1 MKEIVFYYAHSTLA
15 VLGLLI
21 SFLEHDDM
29 TVQAITILSGL
40 ALFLIGIVP
49 IMFRQLREMKE
60 EEDEILRR
68 INNERRKIQLYRR
81 RF

>member
-1 MKEIVFYYAHSTLA
+1 MKEIVFYYAHSTFA

-29 TVQAITILSGL
+29 TVQAITILTGL

-68 INNERRKIQLYRR
+68 INNEKRKIQLYRR
-81 RF
+81 GF